1 MRILF
6 LLYLIATSICNI
18 YAYEP
23 KLIASIK
30 IPSDLSGYITNGQ
43 PGIRSTLFL
52 GRAHI
57 TFNTGGVSLIVD
69 KDGGFVFARG
79 IIDRESWTKTN
90 LISTT
95 IENGILKVIQEEIS
109 SSQSF
114 HDDGAVAFL
123 TLSPDGHT
131 SIKNIRLETDKKVF
145 KISSNSKELI
155 NQIYQTDYKYSIEK
169 FDRAGKVLKINTY
182 DGKYLVTGN
191 FGQYPSLYPTS
202 DFFVST
208 NIRDDIID
216 VYFIYPNSNQGNG
229 NKINLSINKISNTN
243 ITGTIESSKTNSI
256 KIQSSEDIK
265 NWIDVQTIINPA
277 GKSFSIPLT
286 KTNEFIRAI
295 E

>member
-6 LLYLIATSICNI
+6 LLLLVAGAILNS

-23 KLIASIK
+23 KLVASIK
-30 IPSDLSGYITNGQ
+30 IPSDLTNYIKIGRT
-43 PGIRSTLFL
+43 GIRSTLFL

-69 KDGGFVFARG
+69 KDGSFIFARG
-79 IIDRESWTKTN
+79 GTDFEYGTTTN

-109 SSQSF
+109 SRQYF
-114 HDDGAVAFL
+114 QDDGAVAFL
-123 TLSPDGHT
+123 TLSPDGYT
-131 SIKNIRLETDKKVF
+131 SIKNIRQDIDKKVF
-145 KISSNSKELI
+145 KVSSNLKELV
-155 NQIYQTDYKYSIEK
+155 NQFYQTDYKYSIEK
-169 FDRAGKVLKINTY
+169 FDRGGKMLTKTTY
-182 DGKYLVTGN
+182 DGEYSVAGNTG
-191 FGQYPSLYPTS
+191 QYPTS

-216 VYFIYPNSNQGNG
+216 VYFIYPSSNQGNS
-229 NKINLSINKISNTN
+229 NKISLSINKISNTT
-243 ITGTIESSKTNSI
+243 ISGTIATSKTNSI
-256 KIQSSEDIK
+256 KLQSSDDIK
-265 NWIDVQTIINPA
+265 NWMDVETVVNPS

-286 KTNEFIRAI
+286 KPKEFIRAI